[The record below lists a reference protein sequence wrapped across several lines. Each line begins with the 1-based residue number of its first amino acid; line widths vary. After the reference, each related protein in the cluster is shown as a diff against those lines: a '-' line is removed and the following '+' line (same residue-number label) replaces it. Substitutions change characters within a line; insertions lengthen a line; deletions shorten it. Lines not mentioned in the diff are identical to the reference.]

1 MEELTYKSIMTDQ
14 TAFDSWLQ
22 TDNLKVNVRS
32 VEKIDTAGAQVI
44 IGLLEQQKIA
54 FTDLSDALQNELS
67 FLGVSNG

>member
-14 TAFDSWLQ
+14 TAFETWLQ
-22 TDNLKVNVRS
+22 ADNLKSS
-32 VEKIDTAGAQVI
+32 VHSVKKIDIAGAQVI

-54 FTDLSDALQNELS
+54 FTDLSDELKSELS

>member
-14 TAFDSWLQ
+14 TAFDSWLHA
-22 TDNLKVNVRS
+22 DNLKETVRS

>member
-14 TAFDSWLQ
+14 IAFESWLHAE
-22 TDNLKVNVRS
+22 NLKTNVHS
-32 VEKIDTAGAQVI
+32 IEKIDTAGAQVI

-54 FTDLSDALQNELS
+54 FTDLSDVLQNKLS

>member
-22 TDNLKVNVRS
+22 TDNLKAS
-32 VEKIDTAGAQVI
+32 VQTITKIDTAGAQVI

-54 FTDLSDALQNELS
+54 FTDLSEALQNELS

>member
-1 MEELTYKSIMTDQ
+1 MEELTYKSIMTDS

-22 TDNLKVNVRS
+22 ADDLKTLVRS

-54 FTDLSDALQNELS
+54 LTDLSDALQNELS

>member
-32 VEKIDTAGAQVI
+32 VKKIDIAGAQVI